1 MLGAMASGS
10 LERIFAALEAA
21 GARYLVVGG
30 VAVVL
35 HGHPRFTADLD
46 LVLALEPEN
55 VRAALRALRGL
66 GYEPRAP
73 VDPEG
78 LADPATRED
87 WVRSKGLTVFS
98 FASRETSTTEVH
110 VFVEEP
116 FPFEEA
122 YARALRAELGGLRV
136 CVASIPDLVA
146 TKYRTGCPRD
156 VEDARELE
164 AIAEQSEPADPDRD
178 SWDAH
183 QTRARR
189 RAWLALGHRE
199 RLLWLEEAKRFAERA
214 LSAADARRRRRPREE
229 VSRRGCSGA
238 P

>member
-10 LERIFAALEAA
+10 LERIFAALGAA

-55 VRAALRALRGL
+55 VRAALHALREL

-73 VDPEG
+73 VAPEG

-87 WVRSKGLTVFS
+87 WVRSKGMTVFS
-98 FASRETSTTEVH
+98 FASRENPATEVD

-122 YARALRAELGGLRV
+122 YARALRADLGDLHV

-146 TKYRTGCPRD
+146 MKRRTGRPRD
-156 VEDARELE
+156 LEDARELE
-164 AIAEQSEPADPDRD
+164 AIAEE
-178 SWDAH
+178 
-183 QTRARR
+183 
-189 RAWLALGHRE
+189 
-199 RLLWLEEAKRFAERA
+199 
-214 LSAADARRRRRPREE
+214 
-229 VSRRGCSGA
+229 SGSG
-238 P
+238 